1 MDATLVVNILAIH
14 YVADAVYVLVVR
26 VIVKG
31 VLVVVNGAVQADA
44 KDATDV
50 KADAGRNVL
59 VVALEIVKAVLEL
72 AVFLARVF
80 VKENVVSLVAAIV
93 RLDALA
99 LVNQIVLDAMD
110 VQTVVLLLV
119 LVALGAVG
127 VIAAV
132 IVGVH
137 HLVKLHVIQHVM
149 QIAKGHVMALV

>member
-14 YVADAVYVLVVR
+14 NVADAVYVLVVR
-26 VIVKG
+26 VVVKG

-59 VVALEIVKAVLEL
+59 VVALEIVKAVLGL

-80 VKENVVSLVAAIV
+80 VKENVVSLVVAIV

>member
-1 MDATLVVNILAIH
+1 MDVTLVVNILAIH
-14 YVADAVYVLVVR
+14 NAVDAVYVLVVR
-26 VIVKG
+26 VIVKD

-59 VVALEIVKAVLEL
+59 VVALEIVKAVLEFAL
-72 AVFLARVF
+72 FLARVF
-80 VKENVVSLVAAIV
+80 VKENVVSLVVAIV

-99 LVNQIVLDAMD
+99 LVNQIALGAMD
-110 VQTVVLLLV
+110 VQTVVLLPV
-119 LVALGAVG
+119 LVVLDAVG
-127 VIAAV
+127 VIAVV